1 MEHSAES
8 IAVPEDSPPDFTETQ
23 IASKLAY
30 GGQLL
35 KVREDI
41 VRLSDGQSARREWI
55 EHPGAV
61 AMIPLFDN
69 HTVMLE
75 RQFRYPLRRH
85 FYELPAG
92 KMEPGEDPLAT
103 ARRELREECGYQ
115 AQQWQHLTTLHPC
128 IGYSDEHI
136 ELYLARELT
145 HVGGALEDGEFLE
158 TLTLPLDEAVTWIRT
173 GRITDVKT
181 IIGLFW
187 LNSLICA

>member
-1 MEHSAES
+1 MPA
-8 IAVPEDSPPDFTETQ
+8 DSLPDFTETQ
-23 IASKLAY
+23 TASKLVY

-35 KVREDI
+35 RVREDI
-41 VRLSDGQSARREWI
+41 VRLPDGQSARREWI

-61 AMIPLFDN
+61 VMIPLFDN

-75 RQFRYPLRRH
+75 RQFRYPLRCH

-92 KMEPGEDPLAT
+92 KMETGEDPLAT
-103 ARRELREECGYQ
+103 ARRELQEECGYL
-115 AQQWQHLTTLHPC
+115 AQRWQHLTTLHPC
-128 IGYSDEHI
+128 IGYSDERI

-181 IIGLFW
+181 IIGFFW
-187 LNSLICA
+187 LKTFIRP